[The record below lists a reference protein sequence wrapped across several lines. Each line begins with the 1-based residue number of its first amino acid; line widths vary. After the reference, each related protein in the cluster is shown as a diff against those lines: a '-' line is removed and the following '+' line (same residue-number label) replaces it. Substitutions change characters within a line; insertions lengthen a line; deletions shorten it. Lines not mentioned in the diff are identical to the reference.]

1 MESQHKSKSGLQR
14 IWRALFYSRDGFV
27 AAVKHE
33 HAFRQE
39 LMLLITLLP
48 TALLLPVNTTDRV
61 LLIGSLLIVLIVE
74 LLNSAIEA
82 VVDRISLDEH
92 ALAKRA
98 KDLGSAAVFL
108 GITCVV
114 LVWVAIA
121 GPVLWKYVH

>member
-39 LMLLITLLP
+39 LMLLIVLLP
-48 TALLLPVNTTDRV
+48 AALLLPVNTVERA

-92 ALAKRA
+92 DLAKRA

-114 LVWVAIA
+114 LVWAMIA
-121 GPVLWKYVH
+121 GPLLWKHLN